1 MCTYCRGANS
11 SKIANEN
18 VKFGIFEKN
27 GISIKNDFEIHNQ
40 QKQYFD
46 KFCSWLENN
55 SHELKNLH
63 ILGGEPLIQRETN
76 IILDILQKNKNKN
89 LEVQLISNL
98 MVSHSVLKDQVTK
111 FYKLIANKN
120 IKSIHITASIDCWGA
135 EAEYARSGLDLKL
148 WEENF
153 KYLVSH
159 KWIKLHI
166 NQTITSLT
174 IKTMPDL
181 LVKLN
186 EYRKQRIITQNFSLV
201 IGENNRNDHM
211 HPTAFGG
218 EFWKDDFDKIL
229 SLMPTETNQ
238 DKQTHFYMQG
248 IKNLIMDSLPDKKRI
263 EQLHTYLDELDRRR
277 NTNWRSIFP
286 YLDIKI

>member
-1 MCTYCRGANS
+1 MCSSDLDIEDIGGISDRIDYLQVPNLTPKELLTDPTAVQVTPLIVEVFASNVCNLMCTYCRGANS

-201 IGENNRNDHM
+201 IGENNR
-211 HPTAFGG
+211 
-218 EFWKDDFDKIL
+218 KDRKSTRL
-229 SLMPTETNQ
+229 NSS
-238 DKQTHFYMQG
+238 H
-248 IKNLIMDSLPDKKRI
+248 
-263 EQLHTYLDELDRRR
+263 
-277 NTNWRSIFP
+277 
-286 YLDIKI
+286 